1 MASTKRKLSLFDT
14 IIALPI
20 DPAGMMKH
28 LLVERRYPPYLILAP
43 LSTFVVIVA
52 PTLWYQHYSGIQPT
66 PAETSYAITLTT
78 VLTLVWFSLLMSV
91 LLKVLLLR
99 VSPGKVWAAS
109 LYSLAGLIPFML
121 AFYLGNLLTSGH
133 LSVLSFLAGGH
144 IGQHDWF
151 LRLFPLCAKVALF
164 GSFLIFVNAIQALT
178 TSKFLSALSISV
190 LAIPVLIGSFVV
202 SLTIADAFFNDTGV
216 EVYRFFTHL
225 LSSAH

>member
-14 IIALPI
+14 IISLPI

-43 LSTFVVIVA
+43 LSTFMVIVA

-109 LYSLAGLIPFML
+109 LYSLAGLIPF
-121 AFYLGNLLTSGH
+121 F
-133 LSVLSFLAGGH
+133 
-144 IGQHDWF
+144 
-151 LRLFPLCAKVALF
+151 
-164 GSFLIFVNAIQALT
+164 
-178 TSKFLSALSISV
+178 
-190 LAIPVLIGSFVV
+190 
-202 SLTIADAFFNDTGV
+202 
-216 EVYRFFTHL
+216 
-225 LSSAH
+225 